1 MSAKK
6 QCELSHVA
14 RYIYHTSNTVS
25 KIEFDHLPSAL
36 KKPLKMFLLVH
47 LKVKRGMRTNLITFH
62 ENNSN
67 FEC

>member
-14 RYIYHTSNTVS
+14 RYICHTSNTAS
-25 KIEFDHLPSAL
+25 KTKFDHLPSAL
-36 KKPLKMFLLVH
+36 KKPVKTFLLVH